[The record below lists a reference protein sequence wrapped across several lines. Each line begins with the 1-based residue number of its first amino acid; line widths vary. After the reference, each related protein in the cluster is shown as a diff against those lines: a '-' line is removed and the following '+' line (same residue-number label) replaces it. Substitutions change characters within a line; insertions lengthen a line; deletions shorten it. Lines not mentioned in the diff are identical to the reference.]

1 MERSELAEIRRIRHE
16 ISAQFNHD
24 VGKLVAHYQAFE
36 QEMRKSQKY
45 KFAEPPSETH
55 KRVETEKTE
64 AAG

>member
-24 VGKLVAHYQAFE
+24 VGKLVGHYQAFE
-36 QEMRKSQKY
+36 QEMRQSQKY
-45 KFAEPPSETH
+45 KFADPPETH
-55 KRVETEKTE
+55 KSVETEKTE